1 MWVLYTSR
9 SPSLIYQMPQ
19 LFSNFT
25 MNFFIF
31 FSFILKEK
39 KSFCISLYPSSY
51 PFSIFT
57 FSQVVATC
65 ENLGDPFSG
74 CRFLVQAAWAVW
86 CASQIALLPA
96 SPGCDPPAVPG
107 WSWLLLCALPTEPCM
122 DINQG
127 LSESEPCSAWT
138 WKYLVRNRHR
148 HGAKQWARGS
158 EALWKVDR
166 NSFFFF

>member
-31 FSFILKEK
+31 FSFILKGK

-96 SPGCDPPAVPG
+96 SPRLWSTSSPWVVMASPLCTPHRAVHGHKPRSE
-107 WSWLLLCALPTEPCM
+107 WVWALLSVNLE
-122 DINQG
+122 IS
-127 LSESEPCSAWT
+127 SEEQTQT
-138 WKYLVRNRHR
+138 WC
-148 HGAKQWARGS
+148 
-158 EALWKVDR
+158 
-166 NSFFFF
+166 